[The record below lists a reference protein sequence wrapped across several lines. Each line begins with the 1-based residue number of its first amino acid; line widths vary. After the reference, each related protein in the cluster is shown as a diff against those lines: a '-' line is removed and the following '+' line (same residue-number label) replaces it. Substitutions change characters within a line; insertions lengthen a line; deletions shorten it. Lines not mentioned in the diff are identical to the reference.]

1 MSPTQSQLGMLSA
14 ASEDDPTSLAEAI
27 HPELRAWAL
36 NGEAPPEYSEAV
48 SCLNG
53 ERSRTSSMSSA
64 RNLNDALLHLEQSD
78 PKDACDWVRAV
89 PEELV
94 VQAFEFT
101 LRRWGDSFP
110 DEVAQLVADCL
121 DEDLGGLPG
130 VQAGAMAGRYVGPR
144 EYLKVINRRKT
155 AVVDVAFAQLLLERK
170 DILEA
175 HDLFIAVR
183 DGRCAVD
190 PAVLTGLGLDGGGR
204 TNWPI
209 IVAAGGSVGWNAAVD
224 WTWAHLALG
233 ITYTP
238 DRVSPDRLLNL
249 WPGSRR
255 VVRHFDNTLIANER
269 AIVLEA
275 LRRSTEQGWLDARVQ
290 LLVQAPA
297 HIIAWWAELAY
308 PDGPVDREELR
319 VWLWRIGHG
328 YAASTEVELL
338 EAAAP
343 GGRLA
348 RAVFE
353 DSLGICPAV
362 VVTGSRAGGAAA
374 YELLKEYIKT
384 AEQWR
389 LLFEMAHSFDGSMSE
404 LAQVVVALCSTK
416 S

>member
-1 MSPTQSQLGMLSA
+1 
-14 ASEDDPTSLAEAI
+14 
-27 HPELRAWAL
+27 
-36 NGEAPPEYSEAV
+36 
-48 SCLNG
+48 
-53 ERSRTSSMSSA
+53 
-64 RNLNDALLHLEQSD
+64 
-78 PKDACDWVRAV
+78 
-89 PEELV
+89 
-94 VQAFEFT
+94 
-101 LRRWGDSFP
+101 
-110 DEVAQLVADCL
+110 
-121 DEDLGGLPG
+121 
-130 VQAGAMAGRYVGPR
+130 
-144 EYLKVINRRKT
+144 
-155 AVVDVAFAQLLLERK
+155 
-170 DILEA
+170 
-175 HDLFIAVR
+175 
-183 DGRCAVD
+183 
-190 PAVLTGLGLDGGGR
+190 
-204 TNWPI
+204 
-209 IVAAGGSVGWNAAVD
+209 
-224 WTWAHLALG
+224 
-233 ITYTP
+233 
-238 DRVSPDRLLNL
+238 
-249 WPGSRR
+249 
-255 VVRHFDNTLIANER
+255 LIANER